1 MKILA
6 MILSSGVVT
15 GLVVYAVLQSFDAL
29 GMLMGDVMTM
39 RIGTFVA
46 VLAAMGF
53 GASGLVLVIR
63 RMFERE
69 DRGLVAHLAARIE
82 KLEQQ
87 QRGA

>member
-15 GLVVYAVLQSFDAL
+15 GLVVYAVLQASDAL

-69 DRGLVAHLAARIE
+69 DRGLVAQFAARIE